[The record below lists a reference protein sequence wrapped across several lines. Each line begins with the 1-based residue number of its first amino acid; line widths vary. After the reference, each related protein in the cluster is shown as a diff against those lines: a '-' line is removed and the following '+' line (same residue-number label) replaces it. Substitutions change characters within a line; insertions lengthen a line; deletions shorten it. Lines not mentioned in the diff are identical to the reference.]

1 MPPKITGEVLLER
14 WRTFITEHKTAPTES
29 GGVGHALARLT
40 REKLAAGHLSRSE
53 IAELNALKR
62 SAGEDGRSKP
72 SAIEEY
78 HKRFRV
84 KMKLLGQTRCG
95 PSRITEEEAQADVD
109 AVLTGTTPKEKLE
122 LIAALH
128 QDPAAGSTS
137 IKRPASV
144 VNAAERKTAA
154 TPAAANPGLS
164 VPGICQTAAGSSSAS
179 AGESSAH
186 SPRKRM
192 RQKSPAGEGA
202 SGKLALVVKRHWLN
216 LILDGTKTWEIR
228 GAACSVRGLIKLAQ
242 SGSGQLMGEARVV
255 DSISFKDLD
264 EFKNHPEVWKS
275 GIPPEEMHI
284 VKYRKIFAWVLEDAK
299 RYNVPEPYTHHQG
312 AITWVRLG

>member
-14 WRTFITEHKTAPTES
+14 WRTFITEHNTAPTES
-29 GGVGHALARLT
+29 DGVGHALARLT
-40 REKLAAGHLSRSE
+40 RNKLAAGHLSRSE

-72 SAIEEY
+72 SAIEE
-78 HKRFRV
+78 HHNRFRV
-84 KMKLLGQTRCG
+84 KMKLLGQTRSG

-122 LIAALH
+122 LIAAL
-128 QDPAAGSTS
+128 
-137 IKRPASV
+137 KRPA
-144 VNAAERKTAA
+144 AAGIGGRLISKR
-154 TPAAANPGLS
+154 PAAAARIGETGERG
-164 VPGICQTAAGSSSAS
+164 VDGETAAGSSSAS

-216 LILDGTKTWEIR
+216 LILDDTKTWEIR
-228 GAACSVRGLIKLAQ
+228 GAACNVRGLIKLAQ

-275 GIPPEEMHI
+275 GIPPEEMHM
-284 VKYRKIFAWVLEDAK
+284 VKYRNIFAWVLEDAK
-299 RYNVPEPYTHHQG
+299 RYNLPQAYAHPQG
-312 AITWVRLG
+312 AVTWVKL